1 MCKPEN
7 ATLTQATVLGMMTTG
22 MQTALNIAKQLAI
35 FAALLAALFLGQS
48 PAQAASEPSVPPHEG
63 DFVIHNFHFES
74 GETLPHVKMH
84 YTLFGAPKRDA
95 SGHTTNVV
103 LILHGSSGGGR
114 QFLRP
119 IRRVHRLN

>member
-84 YTLFGAPKRDA
+84 YTTFGAPKRDA
-95 SGHTTNVV
+95 SGPHHECCSDSSWHQRWRAPIPASHTE
-103 LILHGSSGGGR
+103 SS
-114 QFLRP
+114 
-119 IRRVHRLN
+119 